1 MVQRTIPPDG
11 MAQARAAIEEF
22 FVRQP
27 DRAGCREEFED
38 AFALLVECFRNDGT
52 LFLCGNGGSFADCL
66 HISGELMKTFMRRR
80 PLPEAHRRA
89 LEQDPRG
96 AALAGE
102 LQAGFRAVPLG
113 LGGSLVSAIWN
124 DCETPHIHYAQEL
137 YVMGRAGDAL
147 LAISTSGTA
156 RNVLNAMAV
165 AKVLD
170 MRTIALT
177 GPAGGEMA
185 EHADIA
191 LRLPGG
197 DTAVVQEA
205 HVPCYHLLCRAIEAA
220 FFPGD
225 EEQ

>member
-1 MVQRTIPPDG
+1 MAKRSIPPEG
-11 MAQARAAIEEF
+11 ETRAREVFEEF
-22 FVRQP
+22 FVRRP
-27 DRAGCREEFED
+27 ELVDCRGDLEE
-38 AFALLVECFRNDGT
+38 AFALLVECFRQDGT

-80 PLPEAHRRA
+80 QLPEAHRRV
-89 LEQDPRG
+89 LEQDERG
-96 AALAGE
+96 AALADE

-113 LGGSLVSAIWN
+113 LSGSLVSAIWN

-165 AKVLD
+165 AKALD
-170 MRTIALT
+170 VRTIALT
-177 GPAGGEMA
+177 GPAGGEIA
-185 EHADIA
+185 RRADVA

-197 DTAVVQEA
+197 DTPAVQEA
-205 HVPCYHLLCRAIEAA
+205 HVPCYHALCKAIEVA
-220 FFPGD
+220 FFP
-225 EEQ
+225 EFE